1 MSTEAGQ
8 AHLSIVQQHVA
19 QIRQFGFFPRA
30 LPMQHRLGV
39 GRRLVRVIAPPF
51 PVEVDRGVARVIGRV
66 ALRGVHA
73 PKALQ
78 ARPRFQLRPIH
89 REVFVREQPSRP
101 RVGLDRLKERG
112 GVVDGIAMVIHMTRA
127 DGRRV
132 VEDAAFVRGYDA
144 GTNQWDRQRH
154 RPGRGGADVRRHARC
169 AYLAGGARTHLARPA
184 GSTRRAGLA

>member
-1 MSTEAGQ
+1 MGDVSGRGAFRRRAPGARRQSRRRRRKPRSGRGMRRAG
-8 AHLSIVQQHVA
+8 H
-19 QIRQFGFFPRA
+19 PRGETGDRRPA
-30 LPMQHRLGV
+30 RGRAGRPHPAPLGALGV
-39 GRRLVRVIAPPF
+39 VVGAVRGGDLPWDVPC
-51 PVEVDRGVARVIGRV
+51 R
-66 ALRGVHA
+66 
-73 PKALQ
+73 
-78 ARPRFQLRPIH
+78 
-89 REVFVREQPSRP
+89 
-101 RVGLDRLKERG
+101 